1 MSFPWGE
8 AGPRVFSLGDNASR
22 VWWQPARMAGRM
34 AFLLLGS
41 GSDLARP
48 PEAGGRVRQPC
59 VPMGGG
65 VRFQFRRSGWE
76 WSSVGLNRPPPH
88 LFYCPLALELW
99 TQSRRLSGDVAAAP
113 CRSTALSPAFLRP
126 CTHTFASC
134 RRAHIRVTHSAS
146 IHCALGA
153 APGPALAE
161 PPPSRR
167 RKDAEH

>member
-1 MSFPWGE
+1 MCGGSPLGRQAVSRSSCSVQGQTWHAHRRLE
-8 AGPRVFSLGDNASR
+8 AGFGSV
-22 VWWQPARMAGRM
+22 
-34 AFLLLGS
+34 AFQWEVC
-41 GSDLARP
+41 AF
-48 PEAGGRVRQPC
+48 RVRC
-59 VPMGGG
+59 
-65 VRFQFRRSGWE
+65 SGWE
-76 WSSVGLNRPPPH
+76 WSSVGLNRPPH

-113 CRSTALSPAFLRP
+113 YRSTALSPAFLRP

-161 PPPSRR
+161 PPPSRG